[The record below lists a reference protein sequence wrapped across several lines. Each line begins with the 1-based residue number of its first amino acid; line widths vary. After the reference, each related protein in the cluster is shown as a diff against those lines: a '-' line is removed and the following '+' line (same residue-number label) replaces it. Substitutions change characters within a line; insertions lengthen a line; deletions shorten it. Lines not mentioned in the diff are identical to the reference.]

1 MSTAEQAFRN
11 LNRTEDVSRSRN
23 PAGRHWVNEILFTV
37 AMVGILY
44 GVARGIDWAVHR
56 SGAEF
61 TLGRGFSTV
70 LLYSILPLPIVS
82 LFGRLVPSVG
92 PSKSLATW
100 FLNIRIGIF
109 DQFATALAAAIA
121 AICVVL
127 FCHLIHFGPG
137 LIDLRFAGVASIPGI
152 AGAFLLS
159 SLIGDLFFYLYHRVM
174 HTWFFWQVHKLHH
187 MDEELDVLTSKRDS
201 LLDAFIATALMQ
213 VPMTILFKLHHF
225 GALRAGVVL
234 ALYSTL
240 HNCFIHSN
248 TRIGFGKLS
257 FLYVSPQ
264 FHRIHHSRLEKHYDK
279 NLTASFPIW
288 DILFGTYYAPAK
300 DEYPPP
306 GVEGESSIQSVLQFQ
321 LVPLREWQKMY
332 LEWRSKKIKLDGA
345 MHS

>member
-1 MSTAEQAFRN
+1 MSTADQTIAN
-11 LNRTEDVSRSRN
+11 LDRIDGISRESE
-23 PAGRHWVNEILFTV
+23 PAGRGWMTEVFFTI
-37 AMVGILY
+37 AMVAVLY
-44 GVARGIDWAVHR
+44 AIARGIDLAVQR

-61 TLGRGFSTV
+61 TLGRGFARV
-70 LLYSILPLPIVS
+70 LLYSIVPLPIVS
-82 LFGRLVPSVG
+82 LFGRVMPSVG
-92 PSKSLATW
+92 PRKSITTW
-100 FLNIRIGIF
+100 FLNMRIAIF

-121 AICVVL
+121 AIGIVVVFHWL
-127 FCHLIHFGPG
+127 HFSPG
-137 LIDLRFAGVASIPGI
+137 LIDVRFAGVVSIPGI

-187 MDEELDVLTSKRDS
+187 MDEELDALTSKRDS

-213 VPMTILFKLHHF
+213 VPMTILFKMHRF
-225 GALRAGVVL
+225 GALEAGVVL
-234 ALYSTL
+234 AFYSTL

-288 DILFGTYYAPAK
+288 DVIFGTYYAPAK
-300 DEYPPP
+300 DEYPPT
-306 GVEGESSIQSVLQFQ
+306 GVEGESSIRSVLQFQ
-321 LVPLREWQKMY
+321 MVPLREWRKMY
-332 LEWRSKKIKLDGA
+332 NE
-345 MHS
+345 

>member
-1 MSTAEQAFRN
+1 MSTADQTIAN
-11 LNRTEDVSRSRN
+11 LDRIEDVSGQSE
-23 PAGRHWVNEILFTV
+23 PAGRGWMTEVLYTL
-37 AMVGILY
+37 AMVTALY
-44 GVARGIDWAVHR
+44 AVARGIDWAVLR

-61 TLGRGFSTV
+61 TLGRGFARV
-70 LLYSILPLPIVS
+70 LLYSIVPLPIVS

-92 PSKSLATW
+92 PKKSLATW
-100 FLNIRIGIF
+100 FLNVRIAIF
-109 DQFATALAAAIA
+109 DQFATALAAALA
-121 AICVVL
+121 AIGIVL
-127 FCHLIHFGPG
+127 FCHLIHFSPG
-137 LIDLRFAGVASIPGI
+137 LIDIRFAGVASIPRI

-187 MDEELDVLTSKRDS
+187 MDEELDALTSKRDS

-213 VPMTILFKLHHF
+213 VPMTILFKMHHF
-225 GALRAGVVL
+225 GALQAGVVL
-234 ALYSTL
+234 AFYSTL

-288 DILFGTYYAPAK
+288 DLVFGTYYAPGK
-300 DEYPPP
+300 DEYPPT
-306 GVEGESSIQSVLQFQ
+306 GVEGESSIHSVVQFQ
-321 LVPLREWQKMY
+321 LMPIREWRKMY
-332 LEWRSKKIKLDGA
+332 IGWRNQKEKQNA
-345 MHS
+345 NPR

>member
-1 MSTAEQAFRN
+1 MTTADQVLRN
-11 LNRTEDVSRSRN
+11 VNSIENVSEPGS
-23 PAGRHWVNEILFTV
+23 PIHRHWMSEIVSTLAMGTV
-37 AMVGILY
+37 LY
-44 GVARGIDWAVHR
+44 GVARGIDWAVYR

-61 TLGRGFSTV
+61 TLGRGFSKV

-82 LFGRLVPSVG
+82 LFGRFVPSVG
-92 PSKSLATW
+92 PTKSLTTW
-100 FLNIRIGIF
+100 FLNIRIAIF

-121 AICVVL
+121 AICVVM

-213 VPMTILFKLHHF
+213 VPMTILFRLHHF

-288 DILFGTYYAPAK
+288 DILFGTYYEPAK
-300 DEYPPP
+300 DEYPLT
-306 GVEGESSIQSVLQFQ
+306 GVEGESTIHSVLQFQ
-321 LVPLREWQKMY
+321 LVPLREWRKMY
-332 LEWRSKKIKLDGA
+332 LEWRAKKIKLDGSI
-345 MHS
+345 H

>member
-1 MSTAEQAFRN
+1 MTTADQVIRDAN
-11 LNRTEDVSRSRN
+11 SIEDVSGPGSPTSRN
-23 PAGRHWVNEILFTV
+23 WVSEILSTI
-37 AMVGILY
+37 AMGAVLY
-44 GVARGIDWAVHR
+44 GIARGIDWAVHR

-70 LLYSILPLPIVS
+70 LLYSIVPLPIVS
-82 LFGRLVPSVG
+82 LFGRMFPSVG
-92 PSKSLATW
+92 PSKSLTTW
-100 FLNIRIGIF
+100 FLNIRIAIF

-121 AICVVL
+121 AICVVM
-127 FCHLIHFGPG
+127 FCHFIHFGPG

-213 VPMTILFKLHHF
+213 VPMTILFQLHHF

-248 TRIGFGKLS
+248 TRVGFGKWS

-300 DEYPPP
+300 DEYPLP
-306 GVEGESSIQSVLQFQ
+306 GVEGESSVDSVLQFQ
-321 LVPLREWQKMY
+321 LVPLRAWRKMY
-332 LEWRSKKIKLDGA
+332 LEWRGKRQRMARA
-345 MHS
+345 MQ